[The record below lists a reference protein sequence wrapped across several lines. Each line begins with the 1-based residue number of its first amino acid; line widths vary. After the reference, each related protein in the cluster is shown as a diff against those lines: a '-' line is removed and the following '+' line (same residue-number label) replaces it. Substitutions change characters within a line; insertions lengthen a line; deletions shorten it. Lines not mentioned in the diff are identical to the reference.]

1 MHAVL
6 SVAGRAHAQSGVAVV
21 AGQLGLVTSAKP
33 DEGEY
38 KLITLGPAGKTY
50 YLRPRAGLAACEG
63 VIADCIDN
71 AKQAHLHWPGQG
83 TLFRDFASQVSL
95 LMIACHSVRRDGV
108 GLKGGKVMDKVM
120 KSRTATPRTGCQPA
134 TRIDGKTDRGPYIV
148 PHITRHFILAA
159 DRLNVFDDKNLY
171 YSDIEEYVPDVTK
184 QAVCK
189 VSHLTLA
196 SIKDDFRLD
205 PFHT

>member
-1 MHAVL
+1 MGLPILQDRNLREL
-6 SVAGRAHAQSGVAVV
+6 S
-21 AGQLGLVTSAKP
+21 
-33 DEGEY
+33 
-38 KLITLGPAGKTY
+38 
-50 YLRPRAGLAACEG
+50 
-63 VIADCIDN
+63 N
-71 AKQAHLHWPGQG
+71 
-83 TLFRDFASQVSL
+83 
-95 LMIACHSVRRDGV
+95 
-108 GLKGGKVMDKVM
+108 
-120 KSRTATPRTGCQPA
+120 
-134 TRIDGKTDRGPYIV
+134 GKTDRGPYIV
-148 PHITRHFILAA
+148 PLITRHCILAA